1 MISHAPRFTIPFF
14 GFGVIVVDQLAAFQ
28 KYMLACPRFISAHTV
43 KSMRVKF
50 CLPILVICVSALL
63 FSCNRSSNPSARRLL
78 IYTPHGQDLLREFIA
93 RYKAQHPG
101 TDVQF
106 LDMGSREI
114 LERVRAERN
123 RPQADLWW
131 GAAHTTFQTAAEENL
146 LAPYQPTW
154 TGSVPNA
161 SRDPQDRWYGT
172 YQTPEVIV
180 YNSDAV
186 KAEEAPKD
194 WDDVL
199 DPKWR
204 DKILIRNP
212 NPSDSMRAI
221 FGAMIW
227 RFYKDTGSPEK
238 GYDWLRRLDA
248 NVHEYTADGTL
259 LMQKLVR
266 REGLISLWNLPDVW
280 IYKEQKGFPVG
291 YVFPASGVPVITDGI
306 AVVRGGP
313 NEEEARRFYE
323 FVTTPE
329 SLVIAAKKYYRMPVR
344 NDFDRSQLPAW
355 MNEPVNELP
364 VDWDLLRKQSGDW
377 LRYWDTEI
385 RGRSK
390 K

>member
-1 MISHAPRFTIPFF
+1 MRFKICLL
-14 GFGVIVVDQLAAFQ
+14 IVA
-28 KYMLACPRFISAHTV
+28 
-43 KSMRVKF
+43 
-50 CLPILVICVSALL
+50 ICVSALL
-63 FSCNRSSNPSARRLL
+63 FSCNRAAGPSRKLL
-78 IYTPHGQDLLREFIA
+78 IYTPHGQDLLRDFTE
-93 RYKAQHPG
+93 RYKSIHPEVE
-101 TDVQF
+101 VQF

-131 GAAHTTFQTAAEENL
+131 GAAHTTFQTAADENL
-146 LAPYQPTW
+146 LATYRPTW
-154 TGSVPNA
+154 ADKVPGS
-161 SRDPQDRWYGT
+161 SRDNQDRWYGT

-180 YNSDAV
+180 YNSDVV
-186 KAEEAPKD
+186 KPEEAPKD

-199 DPKWR
+199 EPRWR
-204 DKILIRNP
+204 DKVLIRNP

-221 FGAMIW
+221 FGAMVW
-227 RFYKDTGSPEK
+227 RFYKDTGSPDK

-280 IYKEQKGFPVG
+280 IYKEQK
-291 YVFPASGVPVITDGI
+291 FPASGTPVITDGI
-306 AVVRGGP
+306 AIIRGAS

-329 SLVIAAKKYYRMPVR
+329 SLVLAAKKYYRIPVR
-344 NDFDRSQLPAW
+344 TDIDRTQLPAW
-355 MNEPVNELP
+355 MNERVNEMPL
-364 VDWDLLRKQSGDW
+364 DWDLLRQQSGEW

>member
-1 MISHAPRFTIPFF
+1 MSIRGAKLFLMI
-14 GFGVIVVDQLAAFQ
+14 VCLAAVFG
-28 KYMLACPRFISAHTV
+28 A
-43 KSMRVKF
+43 
-50 CLPILVICVSALL
+50 
-63 FSCNRSSNPSARRLL
+63 CNRDGGSQTSKLL
-78 IYTPHGQDLLREFIA
+78 IYTPHGQAQLRDFIE
-93 RYKAQHPG
+93 RYKQQHPQA
-101 TDVQF
+101 DVQF

-146 LAPYQPTW
+146 LASYRPTW
-154 TGSVPNA
+154 ADKVS
-161 SRDPQDRWYGT
+161 SRDEEDRWYGI
-172 YQTPEVIV
+172 YETPEVIV
-180 YNSDAV
+180 YNSEAV
-186 KAEEAPKD
+186 RAEEAPRD

-238 GYDWLRRLDA
+238 GYEWLRKLDA

-259 LMQKLVR
+259 LMQKLAR

-280 IYKEQKGFPVG
+280 VYKDQRGLPVS
-291 YVFPASGVPVITDGI
+291 YVFPTSGVPVITDGI
-306 AVVRGGP
+306 AIVRGAP
-313 NEEEARRFYE
+313 NEAEARRFYE

-329 SLVIAAKKYYRMPVR
+329 SSVHAAKAYYRIPVR
-344 NDFDRSQLPAW
+344 NDIDRAQLPSW
-355 MNEPVNELP
+355 MNESFTRMPL
-364 VDWDLLRKQSGDW
+364 DWALLRKEGNEW
-377 LRYWDTEI
+377 MRYWDTEI
-385 RGRSK
+385 RGSTK
-390 K
+390 

>member
-1 MISHAPRFTIPFF
+1 MSAKLYASA
-14 GFGVIVVDQLAAFQ
+14 IVV
-28 KYMLACPRFISAHTV
+28 
-43 KSMRVKF
+43 
-50 CLPILVICVSALL
+50 CLLGLL
-63 FSCNRSSNPSARRLL
+63 FSCNRSGVRPSHKLL
-78 IYTPHGQDLLREFIA
+78 IYTPHGQDLLRDSIT
-93 RYKAQHPG
+93 RYRAEHPDV
-101 TDVQF
+101 DVQF
-106 LDMGSREI
+106 LDMGAREI

-131 GAAHTTFQTAAEENL
+131 GAAHTTFQTASDENL
-146 LAPYQPTW
+146 LAPYRPTW
-154 TGSVPNA
+154 VDKVPFSSHDN
-161 SRDPQDRWYGT
+161 QDRWYGT

-186 KAEEAPKD
+186 KADEAPKD

-227 RFYKDTGSPEK
+227 RFYKDTGSPDK
-238 GYDWLRRLDA
+238 GYDWLRQLDA

-280 IYKEQKGFPVG
+280 LYKEQKGFPIG
-291 YVFPASGVPVITDGI
+291 YVFPRSGTPVITDGL
-306 AVVRGGP
+306 ALVRGAP
-313 NEEEARRFYE
+313 NEEEALRFYE
-323 FVTTPE
+323 FVTTRE
-329 SLVIAAKKYYRMPVR
+329 SLVMAAKQYYRIPVR
-344 NDFDRSQLPAW
+344 TDIDRSQLPAW
-355 MNEPVNELP
+355 MNEPVNEMPL
-364 VDWDLLRKQSGDW
+364 DWDLLRKQSSDW

-385 RGRSK
+385 RGRSRK
-390 K
+390 